1 MNENEYFMILHF
13 KGFFTSSGELFRKE
27 ASQFCEQQKIR
38 EMETDVSSSQ
48 DFTQQLGLWVD

>member
-1 MNENEYFMILHF
+1 MILHF

-27 ASQFCEQQKIR
+27 ASQFYEQQKIR
-38 EMETDVSSSQ
+38 ELETDVSSSQ